1 METEEEWKGLDYIE
15 IGKELERMLRDYQNG
30 LVAQSQLNTPHSHS
44 LHTPSDDKVEYMKRM
59 RNWFME
65 VRKSEGVFNTEWRY
79 RGRSGTYVTT
89 SNIVKTLNSM
99 IGKYSIGCTMEDVD
113 RDTLNLYREFYNRNR
128 GREFIHLI
136 TTI

>member
-30 LVAQSQLNTPHSHS
+30 LVAQSQLNTPSSHS
-44 LHTPSDDKVEYMKRM
+44 VSPSDEKVRYMERM
-59 RNWFME
+59 RDWYME
-65 VRKSEGVFNTEWRY
+65 IRMSEVSGREWRF
-79 RGRSGTYVTT
+79 RGRASAWFSTKDIIY
-89 SNIVKTLNSM
+89 ILNGM

-113 RDTLNLYREFYNRNR
+113 RDTLNLFREYYNRNR
-128 GREFIHLI
+128 GRDMSSLI

>member
-1 METEEEWKGLDYIE
+1 MEEQDEWKGLDYIE

-30 LVAQSQLNTPHSHS
+30 LVAQSQLNAPNSHS
-44 LHTPSDDKVEYMKRM
+44 LHTPSDEKVRYMERM
-59 RNWFME
+59 RDWYME
-65 VRKSEGVFNTEWRY
+65 IRKGEGVLDTHWKF
-79 RGRSGTYVTT
+79 RGGTTYTKT
-89 SNIVKTLNSM
+89 SDIVRTLNGM

-128 GREFIHLI
+128 GREFINLI

>member
-1 METEEEWKGLDYIE
+1 MEEQDEWKGLDYIE

-30 LVAQSQLNTPHSHS
+30 LVAQSQLNAPSSHS
-44 LHTPSDDKVEYMKRM
+44 LHTHSDEKVRYMEKM
-59 RNWFME
+59 RDWFMGI
-65 VRKSEGVFNTEWRY
+65 RKTEGVFNTEWRY

-89 SNIVKTLNSM
+89 SDIVRTLNSM

-128 GREFIHLI
+128 GREFINLI